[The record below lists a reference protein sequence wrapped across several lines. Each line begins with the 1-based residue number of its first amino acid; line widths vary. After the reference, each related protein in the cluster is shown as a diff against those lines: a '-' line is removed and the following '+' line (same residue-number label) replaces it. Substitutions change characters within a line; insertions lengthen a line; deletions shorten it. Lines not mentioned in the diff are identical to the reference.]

1 MGTVI
6 INGQTFRGDNITIN
20 GNKVLIDGKEV
31 IRGPQ
36 INDAVEVRITGGAMN
51 VFSDKSISCGQV
63 NGDVQAGGSVNCD
76 SVGGSVHAGGSVN
89 CDEVGGDVTAGGSIN
104 RG

>member
-6 INGQTFRGDNITIN
+6 INGQTFRGDNIVIN
-20 GNKVLIDGKEV
+20 GNKVMIDGKEV

-36 INDAVEVRITGGAMN
+36 IGNAVEIRITGPSMN
-51 VFSDKSISCGQV
+51 ITTDKSVTCENVQGNV
-63 NGDVQAGGSVNCD
+63 NANGSVNCD
-76 SVGGSVHAGGSVN
+76 NVGGSVHAGGSVN
-89 CDEVGGDVTAGGSIN
+89 CDDIGGDVKAGGSIN